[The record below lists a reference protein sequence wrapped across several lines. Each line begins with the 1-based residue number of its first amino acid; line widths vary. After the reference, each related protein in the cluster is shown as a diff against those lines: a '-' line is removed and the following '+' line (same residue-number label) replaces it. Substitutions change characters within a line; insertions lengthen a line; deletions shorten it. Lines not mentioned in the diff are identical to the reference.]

1 MICSDCKESKTD
13 LYVVKGSLICRDC
26 KKERVKTI
34 IRAMPIDDQK
44 ELFESAIPQSV
55 AWSIQQAEIL

>member
-34 IRAMPIDDQK
+34 IRDMPIEDQK

-55 AWSIQQAEIL
+55 A

>member
-26 KKERVKTI
+26 KKKRVKKVFSI
-34 IRAMPIDDQK
+34 IRAMSIEDQK
-44 ELFESAIPQSV
+44 ELFESAFPQSV
-55 AWSIQQAEIL
+55 A